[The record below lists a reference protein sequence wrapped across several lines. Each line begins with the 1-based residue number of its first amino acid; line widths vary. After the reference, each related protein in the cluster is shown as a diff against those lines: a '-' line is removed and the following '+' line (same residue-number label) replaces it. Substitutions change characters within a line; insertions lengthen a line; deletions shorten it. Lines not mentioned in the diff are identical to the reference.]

1 MQIEIE
7 TPGDEIYAELN
18 GRLVRFNR
26 DSADWTH
33 DAFTVAAYGADGA
46 LVGGVRGIVNMGLVE
61 VRGLWV
67 DPPYRNIGLGV
78 RLMMMLE
85 GHARALGATRMTLD
99 TYDWQA
105 RDFYEKLGYTV
116 FGRLDY
122 PGGAARFYMRKEL

>member
-26 DSADWTH
+26 ENADWTH
-33 DAFTVAAYGADGA
+33 DAFTVVAYGADGA
-46 LVGGVRGIVNMGLVE
+46 LAGGVRGIVNMGLVE

-78 RLMMMLE
+78 P
-85 GHARALGATRMTLD
+85 
-99 TYDWQA
+99 
-105 RDFYEKLGYTV
+105 TV
-116 FGRLDY
+116 E
-122 PGGAARFYMRKEL
+122 AAGK